1 MKPEEFG
8 KWLESWVKGRSS
20 GPKVQREG
28 TIEGVICHKAP
39 GEPKRFWLEDQK
51 LVPDTPYNLYDDK
64 EWLTIS
70 WGLIR

>member
-8 KWLESWVKGRSS
+8 KWLADWVA
-20 GPKVQREG
+20 QREG
-28 TIEGVICHKAP
+28 TMIET
-39 GEPKRFWLEDQK
+39 KRII
-51 LVPDTPYNLYDDK
+51 LVPDAPYNLYDDK

>member
-8 KWLESWVKGRSS
+8 KWLESWVTARNSGGISAEPDIIPLNRVIPGDSDSS
-20 GPKVQREG
+20 R
-28 TIEGVICHKAP
+28 IA
-39 GEPKRFWLEDQK
+39 
-51 LVPDTPYNLYDDK
+51 YNLYDDK